1 MSMASVRRFYG
12 VPAKRG
18 ARVAIS
24 LRGKR
29 LLGTIARATHYLYV
43 RVDGERRSRPYHPY
57 DVEFLD

>member
-1 MSMASVRRFYG
+1 MAYVRRTYN

-29 LLGTIARATHYLYV
+29 LLGTITRATRYLYV
-43 RVDGERRSRPYHPY
+43 RVDGGRWSFPYHPT